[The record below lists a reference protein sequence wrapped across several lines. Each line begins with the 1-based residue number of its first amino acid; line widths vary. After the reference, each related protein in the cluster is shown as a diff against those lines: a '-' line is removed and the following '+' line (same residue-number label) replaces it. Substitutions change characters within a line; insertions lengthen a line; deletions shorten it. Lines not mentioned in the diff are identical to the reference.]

1 MIGNCQESI
10 IKQTM
15 VSTLEDL
22 SVELF
27 YEIFS
32 YFQLHEICNMFWNV
46 NSRLTAIIENLPSI
60 SVYLGR
66 CGMNIEVTNFYYEYL
81 SQPTICIRLTSLCVS
96 DTVSIGNGLWF
107 AKHGSTFINLRHL
120 SLLDVERSSF
130 GMIVGSLSPIDSLIM
145 FSVRFVSADQHAAF
159 TFMFALEGEYY
170 ARIFRLFPSLHVC
183 HLLFGRSDHH
193 TKRNPFWTGPLL
205 YAKPIQSNLTKLRSL
220 TLRYCSPEFLPR
232 LFQHLPQLE
241 QLSCH
246 LYKNA
251 SCVLQ
256 QPPEHH
262 YNKYVVC
269 FCVFYLNG

>member
-1 MIGNCQESI
+1 
-10 IKQTM
+10 M

-32 YFQLHEICNMFWNV
+32 YFQFHEICNIFWNV

-120 SLLDVERSSF
+120 SLIDINRSSF
-130 GMIVGSLSPIDSLIM
+130 EKILDSLSPIDSLII
-145 FSVRFVSADQHAAF
+145 FSVNFVSTDHRGAS
-159 TFMFALEGEYY
+159 TFLGMPEGAYHE
-170 ARIFRLFPSLHVC
+170 RIFHLFPSLRVC
-183 HLLFGRSDHH
+183 HLLFDRKKHERIQTLFVRPNRSIV
-193 TKRNPFWTGPLL
+193 
-205 YAKPIQSNLTKLRSL
+205 PIQSNLSNLRSL
-220 TLRYCSPEFLPR
+220 TLVYCWPEFLPH

-241 QLSCH
+241 QLNCH
-246 LYKNA
+246 LYNMSLCTLEQHSA
-251 SCVLQ
+251 
-256 QPPEHH
+256 EHG
-262 YNKYVVC
+262 YDKYVSLLDIMY
-269 FCVFYLNG
+269 FN